1 MNKIRNRN
9 YNLNEINIPKQIK
22 KTIQKDKEEK
32 SEQDEGMQMP
42 INPSIFGY
50 NSTPITYNPVIE
62 QEQIAIEKEP
72 VEDFA
77 TEETVLTPDEE
88 EMRDLRNEYY
98 LQNDEGV
105 TKDKDFYIQSKSVTV
120 PTPRG

>member
-77 TEETVLTPDEE
+77 TEEIVLTPDEE